1 MSIGTARNIRAVILG
16 SALLLAAT
24 GWAREKTDVIIM
36 KNGDHM
42 TGEIKGLNQATLY
55 VSLDYV
61 VSTMSVDWSKV
72 ARLES
77 KQLFIVKTEE
87 GSVYTGTLRMTETP
101 AGRPVQIQEVE
112 DPREE
117 VAIDSSR
124 LVQMTETSEKFWQR
138 FNGAVS
144 WGIIYAKG
152 NQSTQYNLGS
162 QTEYL
167 RERWSASA
175 NLTSNLSVSSGVTAA
190 TRNQLNLNGQHL
202 MRWNNYFY
210 GGLAGF
216 LQSSEQG
223 IQRQTSLGGGIGRY
237 LKNTDRATL
246 SVLGGFA
253 WQETRYQHSTT
264 PIGTQDVAAG
274 LIAANL
280 KLFKFNKTNL
290 NVTAVLLP
298 ALSQPGRLYF
308 NTNATYYLKITGNL
322 SWNISFYGNWDTQP
336 PANLPGSDYGTS
348 SGLSWTFG
356 LK

>member
-1 MSIGTARNIRAVILG
+1 MNIRAIILT
-16 SALLLAAT
+16 SALLLAAS
-24 GWAREKTDVIIM
+24 GWAREKTDVIVM

-42 TGEIKGLNQATLY
+42 TGEIKGLDQDTLY

-61 VSTMSVDWSKV
+61 ISTMSVEWSKV

-77 KQLFIVKTEE
+77 KQLFIVKAQD
-87 GSVYTGTLRMTETP
+87 GSVYTGSLKMAATA

-112 DPREE
+112 DPKKE

-138 FNGAVS
+138 FNGGVNTGLTYS
-144 WGIIYAKG
+144 KG
-152 NQSTQYNLGS
+152 NQATQLNLGA

-175 NLTSNLSVSSGVTAA
+175 NFTSNLAANSGAA
-190 TRNQLNLNGQHL
+190 TSTRNQLNLQGNHL
-202 MRWNNYFY
+202 LPWNNYFY
-210 GGLAGF
+210 GGLANL

-223 IQRQTSLGGGIGRY
+223 INLQTSLGGGIGRY
-237 LKNTDRATL
+237 LKNTNRATI

-253 WQETRYQHSTT
+253 WQETHYEHSTV
-264 PIGTQDVAAG
+264 PIGTQNVVAG
-274 LIAANL
+274 LIAANV

-290 NVTAVLLP
+290 NLGATLLP
-298 ALSQPGRLYF
+298 ALSQPGRVYF
-308 NTNATYYLKITGNL
+308 STNATYYIKITGDL
-322 SWNISFYGNWDTQP
+322 SWNISLYGDWDTQP
-336 PANLPGSDYGTS
+336 PANLPGSNYGTS